1 MVERTI
7 CSCRNGTESN
17 SAKNGDDEE
26 FGEHL
31 DGKESKMRRI
41 YDGNKMEMGC
51 EYGDR
56 LIKDEDW
63 MRTGVQ
69 WEWVGTKYPMFLLYS
84 LPAGGIAYVYPILV
98 QRLRPPSPTKV

>member
-41 YDGNKMEMGC
+41 YDGNG
-51 EYGDR
+51 
-56 LIKDEDW
+56 L
-63 MRTGVQ
+63 
-69 WEWVGTKYPMFLLYS
+69 
-84 LPAGGIAYVYPILV
+84 
-98 QRLRPPSPTKV
+98 